1 MWFWRPC
8 PQRGKKH
15 RTHLILQRSSWH
27 QHRSRYDQKG
37 EEEEREGER
46 EREQRGR
53 WGERNSRTK
62 SPKSPPKLQEKKKES
77 NQIPRNSATG
87 RVSEWG
93 QMSSRSWREELGEKK
108 GAGEQARW

>member
-1 MWFWRPC
+1 MIR
-8 PQRGKKH
+8 
-15 RTHLILQRSSWH
+15 
-27 QHRSRYDQKG
+27 KG
-37 EEEEREGER
+37 RRKREREGER
-46 EREQRGR
+46 ESNVGG
-53 WGERNSRTK
+53 GERNSRTK

-108 GAGEQARW
+108 GAGDQARW